1 MYMYINNRYQGKCTC
16 RNCIPKLLSRND
28 NTFSYFL
35 VGLRAVTQTFIARYS
50 KMGSSASA
58 DDKSM
63 RSQPDN
69 KARSH
74 SPATQKHTANES
86 GEKDSLKNY
95 RDVSNGDAKRK
106 ALNKTNKI
114 HASNIQVEQSEGPMI
129 ALHNGTNEKLEIEQ
143 ESANEIKKNRKKNQ
157 HQNDLDQAA
166 MEEKYREEEAKRNA
180 RIGNLKD
187 QLRRRVDEIRN
198 TYDSVEVE
206 FDTIQDLETDIKH
219 LQKAN
224 NYGVS

>member
-1 MYMYINNRYQGKCTC
+1 M
-16 RNCIPKLLSRND
+16 
-28 NTFSYFL
+28 
-35 VGLRAVTQTFIARYS
+35 TQTFIARYS

-69 KARSH
+69 KARGH

-86 GEKDSLKNY
+86 YHAPYSQNGEKDSLKNY

-198 TYDSVEVE
+198 TFDSVEVE

-224 NYGVS
+224 KYGVG